1 MEQINVLVVDD
12 EQDVLQTLESMLNE
26 LNFTTLVAK
35 SGDKAMEIIENN
47 KIDVVLSDIYMPE
60 TDGFELLKNVRV
72 LDKEIV
78 FLMITGKPTIETAV
92 QSIREGAYDYITKPF
107 DLEDLR
113 IKINRCIEKKK
124 LSHNLRWSRGVIWA
138 LIISIPIWL
147 LLGIIFA
154 SILTD

>member
-12 EQDVLQTLESMLNE
+12 EQDVLHTLESMLQE
-26 LNFTTLVAK
+26 LNFNPIIAN
-35 SGDKAMEIIENN
+35 SGDKALDIIENN

-60 TDGFELLKNVRV
+60 TDGFELLKNVRT

-107 DLEDLR
+107 DMEDLR
-113 IKINRCIEKKK
+113 IKINRCVGRKR
-124 LSHNLRWSRGVIWA
+124 LSHNLKWSRGVIWA

>member
-12 EQDVLQTLESMLNE
+12 EQDVLETLESMLNE
-26 LNFTTLVAK
+26 LNFNTLVAQN
-35 SGDKAMEIIENN
+35 GDKAMEIIENN

-60 TDGFELLKNVRV
+60 TDGFELLNNVRAF
-72 LDKEIV
+72 DKEIV
-78 FLMITGKPTIETAV
+78 YLMITGKPTIETAV

-107 DLEDLR
+107 DLDDLR

-124 LSHNLRWSRGVIWA
+124 LSHNLKWSRGVIWA

-147 LLGIIFA
+147 VLGIILA
-154 SILTD
+154 SILSD

>member
-12 EQDVLQTLESMLNE
+12 EQDVLHTLEAMLNE
-26 LNFTTLVAK
+26 LNFHPLIAQN
-35 SGDKAMEIIENN
+35 GDKAMDIIEKN

-60 TDGFELLKNVRV
+60 SDGFDLLKNVRSF
-72 LDKEIV
+72 DREIV

-92 QSIREGAYDYITKPF
+92 QAIREGAYDYITKPF
-107 DLEDLR
+107 DMEDLR
-113 IKINRCIEKKK
+113 IKINRCIEKKR
-124 LSHNLRWSRGVIWA
+124 LSHNLKWSKGVIWA

-154 SILTD
+154 SILID

>member
-12 EQDVLQTLESMLNE
+12 EQDVLHTLEAMLIE
-26 LNFTTLVAK
+26 LNFNPLIAQN
-35 SGDKAMEIIENN
+35 GDKAMDIIEKNN
-47 KIDVVLSDIYMPE
+47 IDVVLSDIYMPE
-60 TDGFELLKNVRV
+60 TDGFELLRNVRSF
-72 LDKEIV
+72 DREIV

-107 DLEDLR
+107 DMEDLR
-113 IKINRCIEKKK
+113 IKINRCIEKKR
-124 LSHNLRWSRGVIWA
+124 LSHNLKWSRGVIWA

>member
-26 LNFTTLVAK
+26 LKFTTLTAN
-35 SGDKAMEIIENN
+35 SGDKAMEIIEKN

-60 TDGFELLKNVRV
+60 TDGFELLKNIRV
-72 LDKEIV
+72 FDKEIV

-107 DLEDLR
+107 DMEDLR

-124 LSHNLRWSRGVIWA
+124 LSHNLKWSRGVIWA

>member
-12 EQDVLQTLESMLNE
+12 EQDVLQTLEEMLNE
-26 LNFTTLVAK
+26 LNFNPLIAQN
-35 SGDKAMEIIENN
+35 GDKAMDIIENN

-60 TDGFELLKNVRV
+60 TDGFELLKNVRAF
-72 LDKEIV
+72 DREIV

-107 DLEDLR
+107 DMEDLR
-113 IKINRCIEKKK
+113 IKINRCIEKKR
-124 LSHNLRWSRGVIWA
+124 LSHNLKWSRGVIWA

-154 SILTD
+154 SILSD